1 MTSCRQR
8 LLIVAGALLLLA
20 LASCSPKRVLRQPE
34 PETPVSGA
42 SRPTTDPVT
51 NPDETPAE
59 VPPRNLA
66 DEVLLGVE
74 VATLAR
80 EQVGRPYRWGGT
92 DPGGGF
98 DCSGLVQWSYGCVGV
113 NLPRVVRELKN
124 EGRAVD
130 GDKLQLGDLVFFAIN
145 GDRVSHVGIYL
156 GGRSFV
162 HAPSSGSL
170 VRENS
175 LDDPYWRGCW
185 KGSRRVVVN

>member
-1 MTSCRQR
+1 M
-8 LLIVAGALLLLA
+8 VGALLLLA

-34 PETPVSGA
+34 PEAPVSGA
-42 SRPTTDPVT
+42 SRPTTSPATIPEDA
-51 NPDETPAE
+51 PAE
-59 VPPRNLA
+59 RPPRGAA

-74 VATLAR
+74 AATLAR

-113 NLPRVVRELKN
+113 NLPRVVRELKS

-130 GDKLQLGDLVFFAIN
+130 GDKLQPGDLVFFAIR
-145 GDRVSHVGIYL
+145 GDRVSHVGVYL
-156 GGRSFV
+156 GDRSFV

-175 LDDPYWRGCW
+175 LDDPYWRGRW
-185 KGSRRVVVN
+185 TGSRRVVVN